1 MGILTEAR
9 QRAAHY
15 ATRNPLFAKVNEK
28 HLEYFNSVLGK
39 LCMVKQTPGRILT
52 DPDRIAAFN
61 RDWMNQVEGECPA
74 VLLPTS
80 TQQVA
85 AIIRYCQAEKIGIVP
100 QGGNTGLVYGSTALH
115 DEVILSLKEMNAEPV
130 VSPETMSAEAEAGV
144 TLEHL
149 QEAAKARDLL
159 VPITMGSKGSA
170 EIGGVV
176 STNAGGIHFARY
188 GSMHANVLGLEVV
201 TAQGE
206 VLDMMSTLRKDN
218 AGYDLKHLFI
228 GSEGTLGVVTRAS
241 LKLYP
246 FPRSTQLALFRL
258 STFKSVLELYRLAQ
272 EHLAECLSAFE
283 VLDGESL
290 IPTPQRELP
299 FTQTSKND
307 VFRAGQDFSS
317 AYFCVLVETNGSD
330 AGHDLDKL
338 SHFVEAAES
347 SRFCASKGGQGGA
360 FEPILSQSLA
370 QTAQLW
376 KVREEAPVRLAS
388 AGITYKFDVSFPLDN
403 FTASWN
409 TSVSWCS
416 KGGQV

>member
-1 MGILTEAR
+1 
-9 QRAAHY
+9 
-15 ATRNPLFAKVNEK
+15 
-28 HLEYFNSVLGK
+28 
-39 LCMVKQTPGRILT
+39 
-52 DPDRIAAFN
+52 
-61 RDWMNQVEGECPA
+61 
-74 VLLPTS
+74 
-80 TQQVA
+80 
-85 AIIRYCQAEKIGIVP
+85 
-100 QGGNTGLVYGSTALH
+100 
-115 DEVILSLKEMNAEPV
+115 
-130 VSPETMSAEAEAGV
+130 
-144 TLEHL
+144 
-149 QEAAKARDLL
+149 
-159 VPITMGSKGSA
+159 MGSKGSA

-388 AGITYKFDVSFPLDN
+388 AGITYKFDVSFPLDK
-403 FTASWN
+403 FYGI
-409 TSVSWCS
+409 VEHVRELVY
-416 KGGQV
+416 KGGKFDPEEVLVVGYGHFGDGNIHLNVVDRTRKQGDALDAVLFPAVYEFCAAHGGSISAEHGVGVQKKAYLGLSRKPGVIALMRSLKRIMDPNGILNPYKVLE